1 MPVRVRPGVPYG
13 SVAQSAE
20 RLAVNQ
26 DVAGSSPAGI
36 AIAIFRRLCRW
47 DASRRRCTWPAW
59 MHPSVPYVE
68 EGLEVLAWR
77 RVRRRYQ
84 AAGNCDI
91 WNSVVLVAGLLG
103 KQVSPLGDC
112 RFEPCLFRHHNTVF
126 GPSWLIKSNPRAFP
140 KWAKDCIST
149 WSNVIIGSQPVS
161 KAGVPQGIAGSSPAC
176 SARYAAVAIMERARQ
191 NGCRS

>member
-1 MPVRVRPGVPYG
+1 MPVRARPGVPYG
-13 SVAQSAE
+13 SVAQSE
-20 RLAVNQ
+20 EHLAVNQ
-26 DVAGSSPAGI
+26 AVAGSSPAGI

-91 WNSVVLVAGLLG
+91 WNSVV
-103 KQVSPLGDC
+103 
-112 RFEPCLFRHHNTVF
+112 
-126 GPSWLIKSNPRAFP
+126 
-140 KWAKDCIST
+140 
-149 WSNVIIGSQPVS
+149 IGSRPAW
-161 KAGVPQGIAGSSPAC
+161 KAGVSSGGLQ
-176 SARYAAVAIMERARQ
+176 VRALPVPP
-191 NGCRS
+191 S